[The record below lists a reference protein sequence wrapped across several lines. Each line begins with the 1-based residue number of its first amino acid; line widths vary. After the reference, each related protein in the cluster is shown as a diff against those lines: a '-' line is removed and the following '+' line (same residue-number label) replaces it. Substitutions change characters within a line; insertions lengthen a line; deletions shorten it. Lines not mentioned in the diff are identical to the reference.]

1 MTLLQLRYFK
11 AVCEF
16 HSVTKAADELF
27 ISRTAISRSINAL
40 EQELGIV
47 LFTHTTTGLELT
59 DDGKIIYDRINE
71 VLGRICAI
79 EQVVQK
85 LAEGPKR
92 QIVNVGLTPF
102 TSQRIFPD
110 FYQKF
115 HENYPNITL
124 AATEKNNLEARA
136 LLAEGSI
143 DVIFTT
149 DICYDTENC
158 DILSLGRAEQVLY
171 VSKQNPL
178 AQRKSIKTEDLRLL
192 PLAMLSKYLQRERE
206 LTSRLDSIGCP
217 PNIVMRL
224 SQISALHLGN
234 DFAVIG
240 EDVHGHHDRLLRQ
253 LPRRILTGE
262 SRQHVLERLNLLGV
276 GLQIRQTCEIIN
288 RQCER

>member
-1 MTLLQLRYFK
+1 MTLLHLRYFK

-59 DDGKIIYDRINE
+59 DDGKIIYERINE

-79 EQVVQK
+79 EQVAQQ

-115 HENYPNITL
+115 HENYPTITL

-149 DICYDTENC
+149 DICYDTVTP
-158 DILSLGRAEQVLY
+158 DMY
-171 VSKQNPL
+171 VSDVVFNPTDPL
-178 AQRKSIKTEDLRLL
+178 FLQKARARGAKTLNGVGMMVQQG
-192 PLAMLSKYLQRERE
+192 AINF
-206 LTSRLDSIGCP
+206 TIW
-217 PNIVMRL
+217 
-224 SQISALHLGN
+224 
-234 DFAVIG
+234 
-240 EDVHGHHDRLLRQ
+240 
-253 LPRRILTGE
+253 TGE
-262 SRQHVLERLNLLGV
+262 EAPVDVMYEALSH
-276 GLQIRQTCEIIN
+276 
-288 RQCER
+288 

>member
-59 DDGKIIYDRINE
+59 DDGKIIYERINE

-79 EQVVQK
+79 EQVAQQ

-149 DICYDTENC
+149 DICYDTEVEYEHVGS
-158 DILSLGRAEQVLY
+158 DLVDSHTVY
-171 VSKQNPL
+171 
-178 AQRKSIKTEDLRLL
+178 EDRCTCG
-192 PLAMLSKYLQRERE
+192 S
-206 LTSRLDSIGCP
+206 
-217 PNIVMRL
+217 
-224 SQISALHLGN
+224 HN
-234 DFAVIG
+234 DVVCSCWNAHTKN
-240 EDVHGHHDRLLRQ
+240 D
-253 LPRRILTGE
+253 TG
-262 SRQHVLERLNLLGV
+262 
-276 GLQIRQTCEIIN
+276 
-288 RQCER
+288 

>member
-59 DDGKIIYDRINE
+59 DDGKIIYERINE

-79 EQVVQK
+79 EQVAQQ

-178 AQRKSIKTEDLRLL
+178 AQRKASKQRTCACCRWLCSANTSSGNGSLL
-192 PLAMLSKYLQRERE
+192 PGWIQ
-206 LTSRLDSIGCP
+206 
-217 PNIVMRL
+217 
-224 SQISALHLGN
+224 
-234 DFAVIG
+234 
-240 EDVHGHHDRLLRQ
+240 
-253 LPRRILTGE
+253 
-262 SRQHVLERLNLLGV
+262 
-276 GLQIRQTCEIIN
+276 
-288 RQCER
+288 

>member
-59 DDGKIIYDRINE
+59 DDGKIIYERINE

-79 EQVVQK
+79 EQVAQQ

-115 HENYPNITL
+115 HENYQ
-124 AATEKNNLEARA
+124 K
-136 LLAEGSI
+136 
-143 DVIFTT
+143 
-149 DICYDTENC
+149 
-158 DILSLGRAEQVLY
+158 
-171 VSKQNPL
+171 
-178 AQRKSIKTEDLRLL
+178 
-192 PLAMLSKYLQRERE
+192 
-206 LTSRLDSIGCP
+206 
-217 PNIVMRL
+217 
-224 SQISALHLGN
+224 
-234 DFAVIG
+234 
-240 EDVHGHHDRLLRQ
+240 
-253 LPRRILTGE
+253 
-262 SRQHVLERLNLLGV
+262 
-276 GLQIRQTCEIIN
+276 
-288 RQCER
+288 